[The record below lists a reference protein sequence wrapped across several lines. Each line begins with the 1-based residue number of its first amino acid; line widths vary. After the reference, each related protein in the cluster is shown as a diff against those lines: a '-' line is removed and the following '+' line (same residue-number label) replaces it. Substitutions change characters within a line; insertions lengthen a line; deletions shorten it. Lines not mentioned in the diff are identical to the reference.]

1 MPQTILAIDDS
12 PDIHQLLRVRL
23 KHLDIKLESATNAN
37 EAYERLEESSPD
49 LILLDVCMPD
59 ANGFDLCRQFKL
71 KPETAN
77 IPVIFLT
84 GAADVDQKVLG
95 FEVGAVDYI
104 AKPFDPAELNARVR
118 AALRTKRYL
127 DMLAQRAMIDGLT
140 GLWNRANFDQRLMEE
155 VAGAARYERPLSLV
169 MLDVD
174 RFKSINDNYGHPFGD
189 EVLQAVGDVLA
200 KNART
205 TDVACRYGGE
215 EFAVILRETDLVGA
229 NVFAERV
236 RTQLEMLM
244 IRHKGKQVA
253 VTASLG
259 ISSNELC
266 MNPMDLSRQWLVES
280 ADQAL
285 YKAKETG
292 RNRVCVCDR
301 H

>member
-23 KHLDIKLESATNAN
+23 KYLDIKLESATNSD
-37 EAYERLEESSPD
+37 EAFERLKESSPD

-71 KPETAN
+71 QPEIAN

-118 AALRTKRYL
+118 AALRTKRYF
-127 DMLAQRAMIDGLT
+127 DMLSQRAMIDGLT

-155 VAGAARYERPLSLV
+155 VSSSQRYNRSLSLV

-174 RFKSINDNYGHPFGD
+174 KFKSINDNYGHPFGD
-189 EVLQAVGDVLA
+189 EVLQAVGDVLS
-200 KNART
+200 KSART

-215 EFAVILRETDLVGA
+215 EFVVILRETDLVGA
-229 NVFAERV
+229 IVFAERV
-236 RTQLEMLM
+236 RTQLEMLL
-244 IRHKGKQVA
+244 IRSKGKPVS

-259 ISSNELC
+259 ISSTELC
-266 MNPMDLSRQWLVES
+266 MNPVELSRQWLVQA

-285 YKAKETG
+285 YKAKESG
-292 RNRVCVCDR
+292 RNRVCVCER

>member
-23 KHLDIKLESATNAN
+23 KHLDIKLESATNSD
-37 EAYERLEESSPD
+37 EAFERLKESSPD

-71 KPETAN
+71 QPEIAN

-118 AALRTKRYL
+118 AALRTKRYF
-127 DMLAQRAMIDGLT
+127 DMLSQRAMIDGLT

-155 VAGAARYERPLSLV
+155 VSGSQRYNRPLSLV

-174 RFKSINDNYGHPFGD
+174 KFKSINDNYGHPFGD
-189 EVLQAVGDVLA
+189 EVLQAVGDVLS
-200 KNART
+200 KSART

-236 RTQLEMLM
+236 RTQLEMLL
-244 IRHKGKQVA
+244 IRSKGKPVS

-259 ISSNELC
+259 ISSTELC
-266 MNPMDLSRQWLVES
+266 MNPVELSRQWLVQA

-285 YKAKETG
+285 YKAKESG
-292 RNRVCVCDR
+292 RNRVCVCER